1 MPDEDIKNE
10 QQEDKK
16 PEEKKPEGEQ
26 KETKE
31 KESPKYLTKDDF
43 QSAVSEAVKLAL
55 KNVSEEQ
62 EKSNKEKEAQEKNDY
77 KSLYEESKKKLD
89 ELTSRDEAAV
99 RYAKKINDT
108 IDAQVKDWPVSV
120 KKSDPGA
127 EDADARMNW
136 FDSHSEMAKE
146 LMSKSTITT
155 EHGSSRGGSG
165 KERNVADEYMNSRYG
180 AIKENLGLIGGK
192 K

>member
-1 MPDEDIKNE
+1 MPPEPDIKNE
-10 QQEDKK
+10 ELEEKK
-16 PEEKKPEGEQ
+16 PEEKKPEA
-26 KETKE
+26 KE
-31 KESPKYLTKDDF
+31 KESSKYLTKDDL

-55 KNVSEEQ
+55 KNVTEEQ
-62 EKSNKEKEAQEKNDY
+62 DKSNKEKEAQEKNDY
-77 KSLYEESKKKLD
+77 KSLYEESKKRLD

-146 LMSKSTITT
+146 LLNKSTINT
-155 EHGSSRGGSG
+155 EHGSSRGGGG
-165 KERNVADEYMNSRYG
+165 KEKDVASEYMNSRYG
-180 AIKENLGLIGGK
+180 AIKDNLNLIGGK